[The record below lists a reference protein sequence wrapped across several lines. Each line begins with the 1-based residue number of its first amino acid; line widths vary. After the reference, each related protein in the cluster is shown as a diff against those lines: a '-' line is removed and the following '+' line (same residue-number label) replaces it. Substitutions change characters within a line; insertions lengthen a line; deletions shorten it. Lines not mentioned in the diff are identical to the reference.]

1 MTLYHPTPATARALA
16 IMLWGFHDGR
26 DGATMPFRRGIY
38 FEVEPKQTTG
48 YHGIVLDVEDER
60 PLQRFAVSLFPAN
73 RVGSRGYFY
82 LLPADVAN
90 CYEPRMIGDV
100 ASRDQ
105 FAND

>member
-1 MTLYHPTPATARALA
+1 MTLFHATSAVRALA
-16 IMLWGFHDGR
+16 IMLRGFHDDR
-26 DGATMPFRRGIY
+26 DGAVMPFRRGIY

-48 YHGIVLDVEDER
+48 HRGIVLDVEDAR
-60 PLQRFAVSLFPAN
+60 PLQRFAVSLWPAS

-90 CYEPRMIGDV
+90 CYVPRMVGDV
-100 ASRDQ
+100 ASRNQ